1 MTRIQLTASRL
12 AGSALVLALALSP
25 SFAQAQG
32 NASAAATAMGDN
44 YTALARNFNAVAWN
58 PANLGL
64 SGNARFSFAI
74 SPQFGAGTGPIT
86 LQDLNDY
93 SGLVVPQTVR
103 ESWLQK
109 VTDNGG
115 QNLSGEFDFTPI
127 ALSFGSFAFS
137 TTTSIRANGDLPP
150 AVAEL
155 LLFGNAGRTGVAQN
169 YTLSDL
175 ALDGNATTSFALA
188 YGRRMPIVPIG
199 TLALGVTG
207 KYMIG
212 HGMASM
218 RDNGSTITS
227 NPIRID
233 IDAPMVVTDTAEY
246 MNNGSG
252 FGFDVGAT
260 WQLGNLTTSAVVHD
274 IVSTFAWKTDNLYY
288 LPVQATFDQDSSSSS
303 SEILPLSSAS
313 PALQQELR
321 ARIKNT
327 EVNPTLALGVA
338 WTGFKR
344 VTLAADLRQRFGD
357 GVELGPQTQIGLGA
371 ELHLIPFVPLRAG
384 ITTLGEGVRYSAGL
398 GLEFGV
404 FNLQLATMMMNAP
417 GRNDSGFGLTMSFGG
432 R

>member
-1 MTRIQLTASRL
+1 MTRINFTASRL
-12 AGSALVLALALSP
+12 VASALALALAP
-25 SFAQAQG
+25 SIAQAQG

-64 SGNARFSFAI
+64 EGNARFSFAI
-74 SPQFGAGTGPIT
+74 SPQLGAGTGPIT
-86 LQDLNDY
+86 LKDLNDY
-93 SGLVVPQTVR
+93 SGLVVPQGVR
-103 ESWLQK
+103 ETWLQK

-127 ALSFGSFAFS
+127 ALSIGSFAFS
-137 TTTSIRANGDLPP
+137 TTTSVRANGDVPP

-169 YTLSDL
+169 YTLGDL

-188 YGRRMPIVPIG
+188 YGRKMPIVPVG
-199 TLALGVTG
+199 TLAIGVTG
-207 KYMIG
+207 KYMLG
-212 HGMASM
+212 HGMASI
-218 RDNGSTITS
+218 RDDGSTITS
-227 NPIRID
+227 NPIAIN
-233 IDAPMVVTDTAEY
+233 INAPLVLTDTAEV

-260 WQLGNLTTSAVVHD
+260 WQLGHLSTSAVIHD

-288 LPVQATFDQDSSSSS
+288 MPVQATFDQDSSSSE
-303 SEILPLSSAS
+303 SEILPLSSA
-313 PALQQELR
+313 PAALQDELR
-321 ARIKNT
+321 ARIANT
-327 EVNPTLALGVA
+327 EVTPTLALGVA

-357 GVELGPQTQIGLGA
+357 GIELGPETQVGVGA
-371 ELHLIPFVPLRAG
+371 ELRLIPFVPLRAG
-384 ITTLGEGVRYSAGL
+384 ITTLGDGVRYSAGL

-404 FNLQLATMMMNAP
+404 FNLQAATMMMTAE
-417 GRNDSGFGLTMSFGG
+417 GRNDTGFGLTMSFGG